1 MCWPPDAGPPS
12 GSDFVKQ
19 LFCTIGLLDLGSGD
33 ACIGALNVENGVA
46 LSWHPECA
54 GSQFNFESVLGLPL
68 GMELGPQSSGI
79 LDLMLKNSSCRICL
93 AGSAEYVSS
102 VDLVLNL
109 MQIADLLMLWV
120 VRLRLST
127 GAGEQQHMLDFVP
140 GVGGLIA
147 EPDADGLLCSLATG
161 FLDYF
166 LCYMMLPVQIE

>member
-1 MCWPPDAGPPS
+1 MCWPPDASPPS
-12 GSDFVKQ
+12 GSDFLKQ
-19 LFCTIGLLDLGSGD
+19 LFCTIGLLDLSSGD
-33 ACIGALNVENGVA
+33 ASIGALNVENGVA
-46 LSWHPECA
+46 LSWHPECLILNLCWA
-54 GSQFNFESVLGLPL
+54 YLLVWSWGLNL
-68 GMELGPQSSGI
+68 L
-79 LDLMLKNSSCRICL
+79 LMLKNSSCQICL

-127 GAGEQQHMLDFVP
+127 GAGEQQRMLDFVP

-147 EPDADGLLCSLATG
+147 EPDADGLLGSLATG